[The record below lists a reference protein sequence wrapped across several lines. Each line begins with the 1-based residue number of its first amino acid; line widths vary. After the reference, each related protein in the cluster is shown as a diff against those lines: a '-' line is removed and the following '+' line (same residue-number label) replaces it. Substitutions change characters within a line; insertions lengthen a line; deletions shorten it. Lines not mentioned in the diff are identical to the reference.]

1 MQIFCLPAS
10 IDKQTLD
17 REGMHTDTYQLF
29 LFHALH
35 KNDEEVLGLRAA
47 VGERLLNGHQ
57 QLVSQ
62 RFIDD
67 AERNQ

>member
-1 MQIFCLPAS
+1 
-10 IDKQTLD
+10 
-17 REGMHTDTYQLF
+17 MHDDDTYQLF

-35 KNDEEVLGLRAA
+35 ENDEEMLGLRAA

-62 RFIDD
+62 GFIDD
-67 AERNQ
+67 AGRGR